1 MSAKIVRLGEMLFIQ
16 TLEFW
21 IFKSHD
27 VIKFLSVKQEI
38 HFTEYLGKQTKSVND
53 IWPVYV
59 ILQKKKI
66 LQKLQ
71 PEN

>member
-1 MSAKIVRLGEMLFIQ
+1 M
-16 TLEFW
+16 
-21 IFKSHD
+21 
-27 VIKFLSVKQEI
+27 KFLSMKQEI
-38 HFTEYLGKQTKSVND
+38 HFTEYLGKQTQSVND
-53 IWPVYV
+53 IWPVYI

>member
-1 MSAKIVRLGEMLFIQ
+1 MKKRNVFLFHLKSSFHSRENQIS
-16 TLEFW
+16 EFW
-21 IFKSHD
+21 MFRFHD
-27 VIKFLSVKQEI
+27 VIKCLRIKQEI
-38 HFTEYLGKQTKSVND
+38 HLTE

-59 ILQKKKI
+59 ILQKKNIHKKI

>member
-1 MSAKIVRLGEMLFIQ
+1 MLFIQ

-21 IFKSHD
+21 IFKFND
-27 VIKFLSVKQEI
+27 AIKFLSIKQEI
-38 HFTEYLGKQTKSVND
+38 HFTEYLGKQAKSVND